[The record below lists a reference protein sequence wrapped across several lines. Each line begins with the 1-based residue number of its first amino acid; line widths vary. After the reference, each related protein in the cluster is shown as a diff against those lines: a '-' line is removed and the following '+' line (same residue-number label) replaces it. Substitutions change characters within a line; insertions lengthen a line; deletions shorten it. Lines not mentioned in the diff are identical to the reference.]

1 MATVDL
7 ITTHGPWILLVAF
20 TIASIV
26 SETGLYM
33 TLYVVPGVILY
44 VGTVLALKQGRGITP
59 QNNMQD
65 GVGAC
70 APQTGFWSIIPGIM
84 NIPNLPFSIILSSLI
99 STAAGTYWGLQKAG
113 GDRDALTKMAG
124 QLALG
129 LAFWLADVIS
139 LALPLGGCYQTVL
152 AGASNRSIA
161 TLNASS
167 IVGVIMYATLLGA
180 GLGAFAGW
188 ANSAA
193 WKGSNDIP
201 TTTCSKEGEAR
212 RFRCR
217 VRQEKL

>member
-1 MATVDL
+1 MAAVDL

-33 TLYVVPGVILY
+33 TLYVVPGIILY
-44 VGTVLALKQGRGITP
+44 AGTFLALKLGRGIP
-59 QNNMQD
+59 PRDGMQ
-65 GVGAC
+65 VPC
-70 APQTGFWSIIPGIM
+70 APQTGFWGMVPGIA

-99 STAAGTYWGLQKAG
+99 STAAGTYWGLRKAG

-139 LALPLGGCYQTVL
+139 LAMPLGSCYET
-152 AGASNRSIA
+152 AMGGAATRSIA

-167 IVGVIMYATLLGA
+167 KAGIIMYATLLGG

-193 WKGSNDIP
+193 RKGSDDSP

>member
-1 MATVDL
+1 MAAVDL

-20 TIASIV
+20 TIASII

-33 TLYVVPGVILY
+33 TLYVVPGIILY
-44 VGTVLALKQGRGITP
+44 AGTALALKLDRGLD
-59 QNNMQD
+59 NNQPNCGTQD
-65 GVGAC
+65 E
-70 APQTGFWSIIPGIM
+70 FWGLIPTLDK
-84 NIPNLPFSIILSSLI
+84 IPLLPFSIILSSLI
-99 STAAGTYWGLQKAG
+99 TTAAGTYWGLRKAG

-139 LALPLGGCYQTVL
+139 LVLVADNCYGTTFAARTFSADTLRGRSKV
-152 AGASNRSIA
+152 GA
-161 TLNASS
+161 
-167 IVGVIMYATLLGA
+167 IMYATLLGA

-193 WKGSNDIP
+193 RKGSDDSP
-201 TTTCSKEGEAR
+201 ATTCSKEGAAR

-217 VRQEKL
+217 VRQETL

>member
-1 MATVDL
+1 MAAVDMF
-7 ITTHGPWILLVAF
+7 TTHGPWILLVAF
-20 TIASIV
+20 TIASII

-33 TLYVVPGVILY
+33 TLYVVPGIILY
-44 VGTVLALKQGRGITP
+44 ASTFLVLKLGRGIPPSEATEVP
-59 QNNMQD
+59 
-65 GVGAC
+65 C
-70 APQTGFWSIIPGIM
+70 ATQTGFWGMVGIT

-99 STAAGTYWGLQKAG
+99 STAAGTYWGLRKAG

-139 LALPLGGCYQTVL
+139 LAMPLGSCYET
-152 AGASNRSIA
+152 AMGGAATRSLA

-167 IVGVIMYATLLGA
+167 KAGIIMYATLLGA

-193 WKGSNDIP
+193 RKGSDTP
-201 TTTCSKEGEAR
+201 TTTCSKEGDAR